1 LQYSVFAGTLNAGQW
16 QKLWNRIALLY
27 NKSCKEKDSIYC
39 MMLSAA
45 AFKKMQCLGTK
56 PDKRFILDEIEVLYL

>member
-1 LQYSVFAGTLNAGQW
+1 
-16 QKLWNRIALLY
+16 LLY